1 MIQKKNCYLR
11 CWRKSCFLKAFT
23 LDKNNI
29 DVDISTDLILGFY
42 KVADDHPLLSVVSED
57 DIALLALRL
66 KEETL
71 INHLS
76 SDLEMAEVL
85 MKYPPVKKSQSGCNN
100 LRPSLRLFYDGSFE
114 RDGK

>member
-1 MIQKKNCYLR
+1 MDTSN
-11 CWRKSCFLKAFT
+11 
-23 LDKNNI
+23 
-29 DVDISTDLILGFY
+29 DLIFEFY
-42 KVADDHPLLSVVSED
+42 KMADDHPLLSVVSKD

-85 MKYPPVKKSQSGCNN
+85 MKYLPVKKSQSGCNN
-100 LRPSLRLFYDGSFE
+100 LRPSLRLFYDRSFE
-114 RDGK
+114 IDGK

>member
-1 MIQKKNCYLR
+1 MD
-11 CWRKSCFLKAFT
+11 T
-23 LDKNNI
+23 
-29 DVDISTDLILGFY
+29 STDLILGFY

-76 SDLEMAEVL
+76 SDLEMAEDRRSIFL
-85 MKYPPVKKSQSGCNN
+85 LKKVKADVITSALYSVYFTMVHLKETENENIDEILILIIKGIMMQII
-100 LRPSLRLFYDGSFE
+100 E
-114 RDGK
+114 

>member
-1 MIQKKNCYLR
+1 MD
-11 CWRKSCFLKAFT
+11 T
-23 LDKNNI
+23 
-29 DVDISTDLILGFY
+29 STDLILGFY

-57 DIALLALRL
+57 DIVLLSLRL
-66 KEETL
+66 KEETM

-85 MKYPPVKKSQSGCNN
+85 MKYLPVKKSQSGCNN